1 MAAIMG
7 ASPVAATADA
17 GAVLRVAIGSD
28 LRSSEPGVNRDDN
41 SDTVL
46 GHVVETL
53 VAFRADLQVVPH
65 LADRVDISPDG
76 RQYSF
81 TLRNGVE
88 FHDGT
93 PLDAATLRW
102 NWERFLNPDTRWY
115 CRPMFDGSSG
125 DSRGGVAVV
134 KVEARDAL
142 TLVFSLAEPSPLFL
156 TLLASPQ
163 CLAGAYARSSVDE
176 AGRWV
181 KPVGTGPFRFGQWR
195 RGRYVELERFARYR
209 ARPEPP
215 DGLSGE
221 RRPVAKWLRFL
232 IVPESNAAIAAFNSG
247 AVDVLP
253 YQPLSSLPDLTVRR
267 GVGVHEQQLLGW
279 TVMLLQTRDPL
290 LRDVRIRRAIA
301 HAIDRRRLARTA
313 TEGRGRANASAVP
326 VGSPYR
332 TAAHDAF
339 PDYDPARARQ
349 LLREAGYQGQRVAI
363 QTNRLFKNM
372 FDNAVMVQAMLA
384 EVGIDARIE
393 VFDWATQLSNYQ
405 SGRYQMSSFSYSAR
419 FDPALTYDLL
429 IGRKDQRATAQWDS
443 RAAEDLLR
451 ASLREVDPALRM
463 RHFER
468 LHALLARDV
477 PIIGLYNGVSVSATG
492 PGVSGFR
499 SWPGATP
506 ILWGVTKSSK
516 EIGS

>member
-1 MAAIMG
+1 MG
-7 ASPVAATADA
+7 ASPVAVASDA
-17 GAVLRVAIGSD
+17 RAVLRVAMGSD

-41 SDTVL
+41 SDAVI

-65 LADRVDISPDG
+65 LAERVEVSPDG

-81 TLRNGVE
+81 ILRDGVE

-93 PLDAATLRW
+93 PLDAATLQW
-102 NWERFLNPDTRWY
+102 NWERFLDPATRWY

-125 DSRGGVAVV
+125 AGRGGVEVIRVV
-134 KVEARDAL
+134 ARDPR
-142 TLVFSLAEPSPLFL
+142 TLVFSLEQPSPLFL
-156 TLLASPQ
+156 TLLASTQ
-163 CLAGAYARSSVDE
+163 CLAGAYARSSVDG

-181 KPVGTGPFRFGQWR
+181 KPVGTGPFRFAEWR
-195 RGRYVELERFARYR
+195 RGRHVELERFARYR
-209 ARPEPP
+209 ARTEPP
-215 DGLSGE
+215 DGLAGN
-221 RRPVAKWLRFL
+221 RRPVAQRLRFL
-232 IVPESNAAIAAFNSG
+232 VVPESNAAIAAFNSS

-326 VGSPYR
+326 LGSPYR
-332 TAAHDAF
+332 TAAHDVF

-349 LLREAGYQGQRVAI
+349 LLREAGYRGERVAI

-405 SGRYQMSSFSYSAR
+405 AGRYQMSSFSYSAR
-419 FDPALTYDLL
+419 FDPALAYDLL
-429 IGRKDQRATAQWDS
+429 IGRKDQRATVQWDS
-443 RAAEDLLR
+443 RAAEGLLQ
-451 ASLREVDPALRM
+451 ASLREVDPASRA
-463 RHFER
+463 RYFEQ

-477 PIIGLYNGVSVSATG
+477 PIIGLYNGMSVSATG